1 MNSCKTKKQL
11 DDVCNYMQNQ
21 HYKHVAE
28 NGVLPHNNTT
38 RSTYI
43 FGQNDT
49 NNGQYHTRNLHMKE
63 DNNTI
68 SDL

>member
-1 MNSCKTKKQL
+1 
-11 DDVCNYMQNQ
+11 MQNQ

-38 RSTYI
+38 RGTYVC
-43 FGQNDT
+43 GQNDT
-49 NNGQYHTRNLHMKE
+49 QRSIPRKNLYMKKE
-63 DNNTI
+63 NNTR